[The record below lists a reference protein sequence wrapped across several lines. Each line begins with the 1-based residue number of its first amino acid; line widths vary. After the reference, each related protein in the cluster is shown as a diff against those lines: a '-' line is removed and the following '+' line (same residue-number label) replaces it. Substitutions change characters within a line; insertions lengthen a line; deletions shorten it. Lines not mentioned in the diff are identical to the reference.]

1 MKNRIIMTAVVFFM
15 AAVFGNG
22 FHAMADTVEADR
34 AESTQSV
41 SEYGENIQKE
51 DTQAEETPAE
61 SAVSEGQEILDGTGA
76 EGVSCYLDMLKN
88 ERLLRIYDEMQ
99 KLLAE
104 KETIIQK
111 MYEEGEIT
119 KVQASQIGADIAD
132 VRARKQICANT
143 IQYDKYYL
151 NEKSLKYKRIEMSA
165 DKSLGTIEDCTAR
178 HPDMD
183 KIFIAGCVTECE
195 NARASI
201 RAQKS
206 ATEYLEEVYQN
217 TELLEK
223 AGEASRLDVI
233 ESHRSL
239 LEAGL
244 QMESLYYEMN
254 AAYYEV
260 ECQ

>member
-1 MKNRIIMTAVVFFM
+1 MKKWMIMTAAVFAI
-15 AAVFGNG
+15 AAVFGSG
-22 FHAMADTVEADR
+22 FHAMADT
-34 AESTQSV
+34 AENTQSV
-41 SEYGENIQKE
+41 SEDVDNIQKE
-51 DTQAEETPAE
+51 NTQAEETPAE
-61 SAVSEGQEILDGTGA
+61 SVESAGQEILDGTGA

-88 ERLLRIYDEMQ
+88 ERLLKIYDEMD

-104 KETIIQK
+104 KEAIIQK

-119 KVQASQIGADIAD
+119 KVQASQTGTAIAD
-132 VRARKQICANT
+132 VRARKQICANS
-143 IQYDKYYL
+143 IQYDKFFL
-151 NEKSLKYKRIEMSA
+151 KEKSLKYKRIEMPA
-165 DKSLGTIEDCTAR
+165 DKSLGTIEECTAR

-183 KIFIAGCVTECE
+183 KFFIAGCVTECE

-201 RAQKS
+201 QAQKS
-206 ATEYLEEVYQN
+206 MEEYLEEVYRN

-233 ESHRSL
+233 ESGLSR

-244 QMESLYYEMN
+244 QLEALYYEMN
-254 AAYYEV
+254 AAYYGV